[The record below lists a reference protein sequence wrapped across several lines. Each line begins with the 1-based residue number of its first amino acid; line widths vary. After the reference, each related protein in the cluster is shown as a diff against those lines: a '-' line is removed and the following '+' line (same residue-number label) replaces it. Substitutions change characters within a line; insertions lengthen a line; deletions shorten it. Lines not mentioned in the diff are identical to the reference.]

1 MSAQIAV
8 GGIEAAMQVDT
19 VKPTT
24 LVVNGEKT
32 EAAVR
37 TLAELIA
44 ARGFSESEVA
54 TALNG
59 EFVPRAARGATL
71 LREGDR
77 VEIVAP
83 RQGG

>member
-1 MSAQIAV
+1 
-8 GGIEAAMQVDT
+8 MQSDT
-19 VKPTT
+19 TE
-24 LVVNGEKT
+24 LMALHVNGEPAET
-32 EAAVR
+32 DVR

-44 ARGFSESEVA
+44 ARGFGETEVA

-59 EFVPRAARGATL
+59 EFVPRGARSATL

>member
-1 MSAQIAV
+1 MR
-8 GGIEAAMQVDT
+8 
-19 VKPTT
+19 
-24 LVVNGEKT
+24 LVVNGVEQ
-32 EAAVR
+32 EIVAD
-37 TLAELIA
+37 TLAA
-44 ARGFSESEVA
+44 ALLRLDYGDAKVA

-59 EFVPRAARGATL
+59 EFVPARKRGETT

>member
-1 MSAQIAV
+1 
-8 GGIEAAMQVDT
+8 
-19 VKPTT
+19 VK
-24 LVVNGEKT
+24 LVVNGVEQEIAADT
-32 EAAVR
+32 LAAAVAK
-37 TLAELIA
+37 LDYGEAK
-44 ARGFSESEVA
+44 VA

-59 EFVPRAARGATL
+59 AFVPARKRGETT

>member
-1 MSAQIAV
+1 
-8 GGIEAAMQVDT
+8 MQLDT
-19 VKPTT
+19 AKPTA

-32 EAAVR
+32 ETAVC
-37 TLAELIA
+37 TLAELLA
-44 ARGFSESEVA
+44 ARGFCENEVA